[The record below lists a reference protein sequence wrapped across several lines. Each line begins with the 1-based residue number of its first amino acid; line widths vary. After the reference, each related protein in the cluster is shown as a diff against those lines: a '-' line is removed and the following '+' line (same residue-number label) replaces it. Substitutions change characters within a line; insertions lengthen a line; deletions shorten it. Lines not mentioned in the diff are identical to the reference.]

1 MILVLTFWWWL
12 RDHREGGAGLLLEWW
27 RSLCLGECGSARGY
41 GRGNFLRWCGGEGGC
56 VGGNRRWCTGNGIR
70 RFGDLKRA
78 YIWEQLWCGAGW
90 LEGSC

>member
-1 MILVLTFWWWL
+1 M
-12 RDHREGGAGLLLEWW
+12 
-27 RSLCLGECGSARGY
+27 GECGSARGY

-56 VGGNRRWCTGNGIR
+56 VGGNRRWYTGDGIR

-90 LEGSC
+90 LEGRC